1 MTNTGNLQVTT
12 PSDREIAMTRVFDAP
27 RHLVFEAL
35 TRPELLQRWLLGPPG
50 WSMPVCEVDLKVGGA
65 YRYVWRSDDGG
76 REFGSHGVFREV
88 LPPERFVATEK
99 MDGFEGESEVT
110 NSLVE
115 QGGRTTLTLTMRFDS
130 QEARDG
136 ALESGME
143 KGVAISYDRLDEVL
157 ASMPAQEVRR

>member
-136 ALESGME
+136 ALKSGME

>member
-1 MTNTGNLQVTT
+1 VW
-12 PSDREIAMTRVFDAP
+12 AP
-27 RHLVFEAL
+27 WGAGR
-35 TRPELLQRWLLGPPG
+35 LQRWLLGPPG

-65 YRYVWRSDDGG
+65 YRYVWRSNDGG
-76 REFGSHGVFREV
+76 REFGSHGVFREI

-99 MDGFEGESEVT
+99 MDGFAGESVVT

-136 ALESGME
+136 ALKSGME

-157 ASMPAQEVRR
+157 ASAARRD